1 MAFSKRLK
9 GRAAIILI
17 SLVVLVMIVY
27 IFAARMAYDFISN
40 SPQPFT
46 VILPDTTFEEVS
58 FPSHERNYSVYAF
71 WQTTKPDAPVIINV
85 HGYKGSRYAK
95 YIQDR
100 ARTLL
105 DMGYNVLTPDLSD
118 NGGKTIE
125 DGRISMGFDEKY
137 DVLGSID
144 FLISE
149 GYKPEQI
156 GLVTE
161 SMGAA
166 ASLLAMQIQPQLKV
180 IWADSPFS
188 DAPMVLRE
196 QASNLNVPSFVIDGS
211 LVWAKI
217 LSNDDVF
224 SVSPIRLG
232 AELATNKQSVYLT
245 TCTSDSVV
253 NPHHSKDLYT
263 EYKAQGVDVQLWENT
278 KCAEHIGGFLD
289 DRDEYIEQ
297 LSKFLHD
304 KLPISRNN

>member
-1 MAFSKRLK
+1 MAASKRL
-9 GRAAIILI
+9 RHRIAIILI
-17 SLVVLVMIVY
+17 SLFILVIIVHV
-27 IFAARMAYDFISN
+27 FAARMAYDFISN

-58 FPSHERNYSVYAF
+58 FLSHERNYLVYAF

-100 ARTLL
+100 AKTLL
-105 DMGYNVLTPDLSD
+105 DVGYNVLTPDLSD

-137 DVLGSID
+137 DVLGSYD
-144 FLISE
+144 FLISKGFE
-149 GYKPEQI
+149 PERI

-232 AELATNKQSVYLT
+232 EDLAINKHSVYLT
-245 TCTSDSVV
+245 TCESDAVV
-253 NPHHSKDLYT
+253 NPHHARDLYAK
-263 EYKAQGVDVQLWENT
+263 YKTLGVDVQFWEN
-278 KCAEHIGGFLD
+278 KNCDEHIGGFLF
-289 DRDEYIEQ
+289 DRDEYTKQ

-304 KLPISRNN
+304 KLPISRDN